1 MTIFEKFKQQL
12 LAILSGVLKQSIEN
26 INLPL
31 LLHISAKKNLRKLND
46 NLFVISII
54 GKMVKKWSHRISFI

>member
-31 LLHISAKKNLRKLND
+31 LFHISAKKNLRKLND
-46 NLFVISII
+46 NLSVISII
-54 GKMVKKWSHRISFI
+54 GKMVKKWSHRISFN

>member
-1 MTIFEKFKQQL
+1 MTIFEKFKQKL

-46 NLFVISII
+46 NLSISII

>member
-46 NLFVISII
+46 NLSISII

>member
-31 LLHISAKKNLRKLND
+31 LLHISAKKNLRNLND
-46 NLFVISII
+46 NLSVISII
-54 GKMVKKWSHRISFI
+54 GKMVKK

>member
-31 LLHISAKKNLRKLND
+31 LLHISAKKNLRNLND
-46 NLFVISII
+46 NLSVISII

>member
-31 LLHISAKKNLRKLND
+31 LLHISAKKNLRELND
-46 NLFVISII
+46 NLSVISII
-54 GKMVKKWSHRISFI
+54 GKMVKK